1 MIWLG
6 NDFLISGLLRQVERA
21 DAGDDG
27 GSCWRSSLWPHT
39 QVKDHWCN
47 WFILWAL
54 LILVLKCFDWCN
66 LMIWVK
72 FLLMFS
78 TTDYKIANPGRWG
91 SGRRGRWCT
100 WHMRVISDDQRS
112 SWLILNSGELF
123 LRMLKALI
131 LPLVVP
137 SLITAVGSL
146 DMSLSGKVRLHLP
159 TINTALSNWPIPP
172 GWWTSCRLLH
182 GNNGSGR
189 CHGNHPRHHNPPW
202 SCGTR

>member
-1 MIWLG
+1 MTITRERMVSWHDLVGKWLPHLRSPAPSRAG
-6 NDFLISGLLRQVERA
+6 WRWRRWGELLEEFSLASYSG
-21 DAGDDG
+21 
-27 GSCWRSSLWPHT
+27 H
-39 QVKDHWCN
+39 DHCG
-47 WFILWAL
+47 
-54 LILVLKCFDWCN
+54 V
-66 LMIWVK
+66 MV
-72 FLLMFS
+72 
-78 TTDYKIANPGRWG
+78 DYKEAHSGRWG